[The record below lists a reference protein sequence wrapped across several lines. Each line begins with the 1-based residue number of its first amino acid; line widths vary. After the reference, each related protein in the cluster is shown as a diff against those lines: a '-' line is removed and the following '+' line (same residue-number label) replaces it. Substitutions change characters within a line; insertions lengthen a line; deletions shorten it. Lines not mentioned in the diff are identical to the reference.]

1 MTHNLQNIRIWNH
14 NCFHTGLPG
23 LNPEPGEKG
32 RSGIDGVPGRYA
44 IR

>member
-1 MTHNLQNIRIWNH
+1 
-14 NCFHTGLPG
+14 LPG